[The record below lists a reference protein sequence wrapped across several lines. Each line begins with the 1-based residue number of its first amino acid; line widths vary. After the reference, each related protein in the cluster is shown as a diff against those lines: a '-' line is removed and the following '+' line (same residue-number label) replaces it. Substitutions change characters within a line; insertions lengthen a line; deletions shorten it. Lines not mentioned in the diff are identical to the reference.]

1 MGSCWVGGVGRG
13 GDGSELSWWA
23 AFPLPCPHCL
33 PCVRCA
39 FNYASF
45 SALIRDLQTA
55 LKISSF
61 RAYFVL
67 VKFLS
72 ELKEEDNGI
81 KPYAE
86 EHEWA
91 PGKTSGGD
99 AVQPPSP
106 LLSPS
111 WAGNRI
117 FGCQTTLLFRQAVGK
132 LFGLKGW
139 MGCNLLAD
147 GFYPFSS
154 LHAGCLL
161 PGFEKSPSC
170 KHCLFCPS
178 YGQLSGAHCSSST
191 FPQVPP
197 LAESKGEASWKDQT
211 ERD

>member
-1 MGSCWVGGVGRG
+1 MQIFFFFKVRSSLFENAEGWEAVGWVAWAGGD
-13 GDGSELSWWA
+13 DGSELSWWA

-86 EHEWA
+86 EHE
-91 PGKTSGGD
+91 
-99 AVQPPSP
+99 
-106 LLSPS
+106 
-111 WAGNRI
+111 
-117 FGCQTTLLFRQAVGK
+117 
-132 LFGLKGW
+132 
-139 MGCNLLAD
+139 
-147 GFYPFSS
+147 
-154 LHAGCLL
+154 
-161 PGFEKSPSC
+161 
-170 KHCLFCPS
+170 
-178 YGQLSGAHCSSST
+178 
-191 FPQVPP
+191 
-197 LAESKGEASWKDQT
+197 
-211 ERD
+211 

>member
-1 MGSCWVGGVGRG
+1 MESSWVGGVGREWG
-13 GDGSELSWWA
+13 DDGSGFGWWA

-86 EHEWA
+86 EHE
-91 PGKTSGGD
+91 
-99 AVQPPSP
+99 
-106 LLSPS
+106 
-111 WAGNRI
+111 
-117 FGCQTTLLFRQAVGK
+117 
-132 LFGLKGW
+132 
-139 MGCNLLAD
+139 
-147 GFYPFSS
+147 
-154 LHAGCLL
+154 
-161 PGFEKSPSC
+161 
-170 KHCLFCPS
+170 
-178 YGQLSGAHCSSST
+178 
-191 FPQVPP
+191 
-197 LAESKGEASWKDQT
+197 
-211 ERD
+211 